1 MKKRLSF
8 IVLHFLVLWAIFLCQ
23 KPLFMLYQGAVGKGA
38 TPGDF
43 LRVIRHG
50 ASLDATVAG
59 YFTVLPLLAV
69 LVSVFVLRGVNLRK
83 VLGWYIVLEAC
94 FVSLLFVVDTGLYT
108 FWGFKL
114 DAAIFVYLDSPKDAL
129 ASVSVGYVA
138 CGVLSWL
145 LLSGVT
151 AWVLWRVMPARLM
164 PIRPVMQRIGT
175 SVLTL
180 LMGGLLFV
188 AIRGGI
194 MESTANV
201 GQVYYCNDQFLNH
214 SAVNPVFSLLSSMGK
229 SKDFASEFDFFDE
242 AERAS
247 LMQGMYSTQ
256 TLPGDTLLRT
266 RRPNI
271 LLIIIEGF
279 GGAFVEPI
287 GGLPNVTPRFNQL
300 SREGVFFTQ
309 CYANSF
315 RTDRGVVCDLSGHLG
330 LPTASIMKIPSKSR
344 TLPSI
349 SQTLH
354 KAGYATDFVYG
365 GDINFTNMK
374 GFLLSQGYERLTAE
388 TDFSLVEQTYSKWGV
403 NDGVTADYVYEQ
415 LSNRPVN
422 GEKPWFTTFLTLS
435 SHEPFEVPYQR
446 LEDPIQNGF
455 AYTDDCL
462 GKLVDRLKQSPQWDN
477 LLVIMVPDHG
487 FRYPQTAV
495 DRGGEYSH
503 IPMLWLGGALT
514 GAKQINTLMNQADL
528 AATLLGQMGLP
539 HDDFRFSRDVTS
551 QSYRYPFAFFTSADA
566 MMYRDSTGVTGYDLR
581 ANRVTY
587 EEPTTG
593 SAERVRKAQAIL
605 QTAYD
610 DLGQR

>member
-1 MKKRLSF
+1 MKNRFSF
-8 IVLHFLVLWAIFLCQ
+8 AVLHFLVLWLIFMLQ
-23 KPLFMLYQGAVGKGA
+23 KPLFMIYQGAVEKG
-38 TPGDF
+38 TSVGDF
-43 LRVIRHG
+43 FRVVWHG

-59 YFTVLPLLAV
+59 YFTVIPLLTV
-69 LVSVFVLRGVNLRK
+69 LVSAFVRREVNLRRL
-83 VLGWYIVLEAC
+83 LGWYLVLEAC
-94 FVSLLFVVDTGLYT
+94 FLSLLFVVDTGLYT

-129 ASVSVGYVA
+129 ASVSAGYVM
-138 CGVLSWL
+138 CGVLAWL
-145 LLSGVT
+145 LLSCATV
-151 AWVLWRVMPARLM
+151 WILWKVMPARLK
-164 PIRPVMQRIGT
+164 PIHSMGKRVG
-175 SVLTL
+175 SVLLTL

-188 AIRGGI
+188 IVRGGV

-201 GQVYYCNDQFLNH
+201 GQVYFCNNQFLNH

-242 AERAS
+242 AERES
-247 LMQGMYSTQ
+247 LMRGLYPAQSEMQ
-256 TLPGDTLLRT
+256 DTLLRT

-271 LLIIIEGF
+271 LLVIIEGF

-300 SREGVFFTQ
+300 SKEGVFFTQ

-374 GFLLSQGYERLTAE
+374 GYLLSQGYERLTAE
-388 TDFSLVEQTYSKWGV
+388 TDFSLAEQTYSKWGV

-415 LSNRPVN
+415 IASRPAN
-422 GEKPWFTTFLTLS
+422 GTQPWFTTYLTLS
-435 SHEPFEVPYQR
+435 SHEPFEVPYHR
-446 LEDPIQNGF
+446 LDDPIQNGF
-455 AYTDDCL
+455 AYTDECL
-462 GKLVDRLKQSPQWDN
+462 GTLVDKLKQSPQWDN

-503 IPMLWLGGALT
+503 IPMLWLGGALQ

-528 AATLLGQMGLP
+528 AATLLGQMGLQ

-551 QSYRYPFAFFTSADA
+551 RTYCHPFAFFTSADA

-581 ANRVTY
+581 ADRVTY
-587 EEPTTG
+587 EEPVNG
-593 SAERVRKAQAIL
+593 SVERVRKAKAIL